1 MEVYLE
7 RDQEM
12 IFTIGSLLRDRD
24 ICFAFS
30 DVNHIWRDFCLVFAM
45 KLDVFSQYNS
55 SRFAM
60 EESENPASLRE

>member
-1 MEVYLE
+1 
-7 RDQEM
+7 M
-12 IFTIGSLLRDRD
+12 ILTIGSLLRGRD
-24 ICFAFS
+24 ICFVY

-60 EESENPASLRE
+60 EESEYPASLRE